1 MSADHRVR
9 PIIVPRDLSRLPW
22 CAGYAECINAGKST
36 WNEDQ
41 ASATRGDLKLSDVNV
56 TLPYVMFSMFD
67 GHAGY
72 QVALTARLHL
82 HGIILVCAIFEKII
96 KNNLIIYIYILHK
109 IFILIFENRKGYW
122 LYQAIC
128 Y

>member
-1 MSADHRVR
+1 MQVSADHRVR

-22 CAGYAECINAGKST
+22 CAGYAECINAGKSM

-41 ASATRGDLKLSDVNV
+41 ATAMRGDLKLMDSSISI
-56 TLPYVMFSMFD
+56 PYIMFSMFD

-82 HGIILVCAIFEKII
+82 HRIILVKLLKF
-96 KNNLIIYIYILHK
+96 LIHTTL
-109 IFILIFENRKGYW
+109 F
-122 LYQAIC
+122 Q
-128 Y
+128 

>member
-1 MSADHRVR
+1 MSADHKVR

-22 CAGYAECINAGKST
+22 CAGYAECINAGKSM

-41 ASATRGDLKLSDVNV
+41 AAATRGDLVLPDSDFSDI
-56 TLPYVMFSMFD
+56 TLPYIMFSMFD

-82 HGIILVCAIFEKII
+82 HRIILVSI
-96 KNNLIIYIYILHK
+96 KGDLDKLISVTCK
-109 IFILIFENRKGYW
+109 
-122 LYQAIC
+122 
-128 Y
+128 

>member
-1 MSADHRVR
+1 M
-9 PIIVPRDLSRLPW
+9 SRLPW

-41 ASATRGDLKLSDVNV
+41 ASATRGDLKLLDINV

-67 GHAGY
+67 GHGGY

-82 HGIILVCAIFEKII
+82 HRIILVRVTCFTLNFIYSLLIDSVFICA
-96 KNNLIIYIYILHK
+96 
-109 IFILIFENRKGYW
+109 
-122 LYQAIC
+122 
-128 Y
+128 

>member
-1 MSADHRVR
+1 M
-9 PIIVPRDLSRLPW
+9 PRDLSRLPW

-41 ASATRGDLKLSDVNV
+41 ATATRGDLKLVDSNV
-56 TLPYVMFSMFD
+56 TLPYIMFSMFD

-82 HGIILVCAIFEKII
+82 HR
-96 KNNLIIYIYILHK
+96 IIYVSKKREGVGGVINTRPL
-109 IFILIFENRKGYW
+109 LSRRKNSPRY
-122 LYQAIC
+122 LESVS
-128 Y
+128 

>member
-41 ASATRGDLKLSDVNV
+41 ASATRGDLKLLDVNV

-82 HGIILVCAIFEKII
+82 HRIILVCANFKNLLSDII
-96 KNNLIIYIYILHK
+96 RYVHYISY
-109 IFILIFENRKGYW
+109 
-122 LYQAIC
+122 LY
-128 Y
+128 

>member
-1 MSADHRVR
+1 MSADHKVR

-41 ASATRGDLKLSDVNV
+41 AAATRGDLEIPDSDM
-56 TLPYVMFSMFD
+56 TLPYIMFSIFD

-72 QVALTARLHL
+72 QVALTSRLHL
-82 HGIILVCAIFEKII
+82 HRIILV
-96 KNNLIIYIYILHK
+96 ILK
-109 IFILIFENRKGYW
+109 TFCLF
-122 LYQAIC
+122 LFF
-128 Y
+128 

>member
-22 CAGYAECINAGKST
+22 CAGYAECINAGKSA

-41 ASATRGDLKLSDVNV
+41 ATAMRGDLKLMDSS
-56 TLPYVMFSMFD
+56 TSIPYVMFSMFD

-82 HGIILVCAIFEKII
+82 HRIILVNIPYKILM
-96 KNNLIIYIYILHK
+96 KNSFTH
-109 IFILIFENRKGYW
+109 
-122 LYQAIC
+122 
-128 Y
+128 

>member
-82 HGIILVCAIFEKII
+82 HRIILVCIMSLRLLLDVEFFVSYVR
-96 KNNLIIYIYILHK
+96 N
-109 IFILIFENRKGYW
+109 
-122 LYQAIC
+122 
-128 Y
+128 

>member
-41 ASATRGDLKLSDVNV
+41 ASATRGDLKLSDINV

-82 HGIILVCAIFEKII
+82 HRIILVCFILDRIVRDNSI
-96 KNNLIIYIYILHK
+96 CILHE
-109 IFILIFENRKGYW
+109 IFILIEIFIMNYLKTGKIIGYTR
-122 LYQAIC
+122 
-128 Y
+128 

>member
-41 ASATRGDLKLSDVNV
+41 ASATRGDLKLPDANV
-56 TLPYVMFSMFD
+56 TLPYVIFSMFD

-82 HGIILVCAIFEKII
+82 HRIILVCVILYREKRN
-96 KNNLIIYIYILHK
+96 KTLLSNQK
-109 IFILIFENRKGYW
+109 KFINTNYLNI
-122 LYQAIC
+122 
-128 Y
+128 